1 MKYFIVIAFLCFSS
15 QSFGS
20 KISEGFKALSIYD
33 YFKAKQLFYKCLNKH
48 PSASAFGLATIYLR
62 TDNPFTNIDSAAKYI
77 SISKN
82 QFKDTITY
90 SSYHITNSSID
101 FLIEKI
107 GLEGFKKYSGQNSV
121 DAYNHFL
128 MQFYFSDSTLLEQAF
143 YKRDE
148 LEFSKVLATQS
159 SEQITA
165 FLLQYP
171 QTTLYKKAKKIYYD
185 FQFVE
190 EVPDKSCKQYQLFI
204 KQFPNNPNIEYAEIC
219 LFNLIQRS
227 ESADSIYN
235 FITNYSTILTKEKA
249 WKLLYGINVKKYNKE
264 DMTNFLHNYP
274 DYPFNESVTKEISL
288 AQTILLPIKNTQDK
302 FGFIDTTGNWVIK
315 AQYDDAAEFKEG
327 VAAVCKNDSCFF
339 IDKEGK
345 ITSTSFYDET
355 ESYTDGI
362 AIVKKDSVY
371 FLLNRLGQIIS
382 KGYQDI
388 NAASNNLFVCKL
400 NDLYGAINSK
410 GEIIIPFT
418 YNKLGNF
425 KNNYAYYIADQY
437 GLVDINNKTL
447 NAHWEW
453 VSDVDSNLIIVV
465 KKNNKFGLMSV
476 DESLILPVDYDYITN
491 CQNEIYLLVK
501 NNLYGFYNVKDKCF
515 ITALAYN
522 YNSSFAPSYYTNEK
536 YFKLIKDDEVAL
548 VDANGRYSI
557 NFGIY
562 TNLFFAKCD
571 IIRIQKNNKYGFVDR
586 KLKGITAVEYDKA
599 FDYLNNLAIT
609 YKGNVCY
616 LLNKTGGVTYSIID
630 GEIKTIAN
638 SLFEI
643 KLNNLYGLLD
653 QEGKPLLNPEYESI
667 VPIYKELYT
676 CVKNDGIYLFNSKT
690 KALTK
695 I

>member
-1 MKYFIVIAFLCFSS
+1 MCLGQ
-15 QSFGS
+15 QSFGN

-33 YFKAKQLFYKCLNKH
+33 YFKAKQLFYKCLTKH
-48 PSASAFGLATIYLR
+48 PSASAYGLATIYLR

-77 SISKN
+77 SISKTH
-82 QFKDTITY
+82 FKDTITF
-90 SSYHITNSSID
+90 SLFHINNESIKSMQV
-101 FLIEKI
+101 KI
-107 GLEGFKKYSGQNSV
+107 GVEGFKKYSAQNSV
-121 DAYNHFL
+121 NAYNHFL
-128 MQFYFSDSTLLEQAF
+128 SHFYFSDSTLLHQAF

-148 LEFSKVLATQS
+148 LEFSNVLATQS
-159 SEQITA
+159 SKKITA

-171 QTTLYKKAKKIYYD
+171 QTILYKKAKKIYFD

-190 EVPDKSCKQYQLFI
+190 EVPDKSIKQYQLFI

-219 LFNLIQRS
+219 LFNFIKNS
-227 ESADSIYN
+227 EAADSIYN
-235 FITNYSTILTKEKA
+235 FIKNYSTNLTKEKA
-249 WKLLYGINVKKYNKE
+249 WKLLYSINVKKYSKE
-264 DMTNFLHNYP
+264 DMTNFLQNYP

-302 FGFIDTTGNWVIK
+302 FGFIDTTGAWIIN
-315 AQYDDAAEFKEG
+315 AQYDDAVEFKEG

-345 ITSTSFYDET
+345 ATLASYYDET
-355 ESYTDGI
+355 ESYKDGI

-388 NAASNNLFVCKL
+388 NVASNNLFVCKL
-400 NDLYGAINSK
+400 NNFYGAINSK

-425 KNNYAYYIADQY
+425 KNNYAYYNANQY
-437 GLVDINNKTL
+437 GLVDITNKAL

-453 VSDVDSNLIIVV
+453 ISDVDSNLITVV

-476 DESLILPVDYDYITN
+476 DESLILPADYDYITH

-522 YNSSFAPSYYTNEK
+522 YNTSFAPSYYTNGK
-536 YFKLIKDDEVAL
+536 YFKLIKDNEVAL
-548 VDANGRYSI
+548 VDVNGRHSI

-586 KLKGITAVEYDKA
+586 KLKAITSVEYDKA
-599 FDYLNNLAIT
+599 FDYTNNLAIA
-609 YKGNVCY
+609 YKSNVCY
-616 LLNKTGGVTYSIID
+616 LLNKTGGVTYSIND
-630 GEIKTIAN
+630 GEIKSIEN
-638 SLFEI
+638 SIFEI

-653 QEGKPLLNPEYESI
+653 QEGKSLLNPDYESI
-667 VPIYKELYT
+667 SHLYKELYT
-676 CVKNDGIYLFNSKT
+676 CIKNDAIYLFNSKS
-690 KALTK
+690 KSLTK
-695 I
+695 L

>member
-1 MKYFIVIAFLCFSS
+1 MCLGE
-15 QSFGS
+15 QSFGN

-33 YFKAKQLFYKCLNKH
+33 YFKAKQLFYKCLTKH
-48 PSASAFGLATIYLR
+48 PSASAYGLATIYLR

-77 SISKN
+77 SISKTH
-82 QFKDTITY
+82 FKDTITF
-90 SSYHITNSSID
+90 SLFHINNESIKSMQV
-101 FLIEKI
+101 KI
-107 GLEGFKKYSGQNSV
+107 GVEGFKKYSAQNSV
-121 DAYNHFL
+121 NAYNHFL
-128 MQFYFSDSTLLEQAF
+128 SHFYFSDSTLLHQAF

-148 LEFSKVLATQS
+148 LEFSNVLATQS
-159 SEQITA
+159 SKKITA

-171 QTTLYKKAKKIYYD
+171 QTILYKKAKKIYFD

-190 EVPDKSCKQYQLFI
+190 EVPDKSIKQYQLFI

-219 LFNLIQRS
+219 LFNFIKNS
-227 ESADSIYN
+227 EAADSIYN
-235 FITNYSTILTKEKA
+235 FIKNYSTNLTKEKA
-249 WKLLYGINVKKYNKE
+249 WKLLYSINVKKYSKE
-264 DMTNFLHNYP
+264 DMTNFLQNYP

-302 FGFIDTTGNWVIK
+302 FGFIDTTGAWIIN

-345 ITSTSFYDET
+345 ATFASYYDET
-355 ESYTDGI
+355 ESYKDGI

-400 NDLYGAINSK
+400 NNFYGAINSK

-425 KNNYAYYIADQY
+425 KNNYAYYNANQY
-437 GLVDINNKTL
+437 GLVDITNKAL

-453 VSDVDSNLIIVV
+453 ISDVDSNLITVV
-465 KKNNKFGLMSV
+465 KKNNKFGLMSI
-476 DESLILPVDYDYITN
+476 DESLILPADYDYITH

-522 YNSSFAPSYYTNEK
+522 YNTSFAPSYYTNGK
-536 YFKLIKDDEVAL
+536 YFKLIKDNEVAL
-548 VDANGRYSI
+548 VDVNGRHSI

-586 KLKGITAVEYDKA
+586 KLKAITSVEYDKA
-599 FDYLNNLAIT
+599 FDYNNNLAIA
-609 YKGNVCY
+609 YKSNVCY
-616 LLNKTGGVTYSIID
+616 LLNKTGGVTYSIND
-630 GEIKTIAN
+630 GEIKSIEN
-638 SLFEI
+638 SIFEI

-653 QEGKPLLNPEYESI
+653 QEGKSLLNPDYESI
-667 VPIYKELYT
+667 SHLYKELYT
-676 CVKNDGIYLFNSKT
+676 CIKNDAIYLFNSKS
-690 KALTK
+690 KSLTK
-695 I
+695 L

>member
-1 MKYFIVIAFLCFSS
+1 M
-15 QSFGS
+15 
-20 KISEGFKALSIYD
+20 
-33 YFKAKQLFYKCLNKH
+33 
-48 PSASAFGLATIYLR
+48 
-62 TDNPFTNIDSAAKYI
+62 
-77 SISKN
+77 
-82 QFKDTITY
+82 
-90 SSYHITNSSID
+90 
-101 FLIEKI
+101 
-107 GLEGFKKYSGQNSV
+107 
-121 DAYNHFL
+121 
-128 MQFYFSDSTLLEQAF
+128 
-143 YKRDE
+143 
-148 LEFSKVLATQS
+148 
-159 SEQITA
+159 
-165 FLLQYP
+165 
-171 QTTLYKKAKKIYYD
+171 
-185 FQFVE
+185 
-190 EVPDKSCKQYQLFI
+190 
-204 KQFPNNPNIEYAEIC
+204 
-219 LFNLIQRS
+219 
-227 ESADSIYN
+227 
-235 FITNYSTILTKEKA
+235 
-249 WKLLYGINVKKYNKE
+249 
-264 DMTNFLHNYP
+264 
-274 DYPFNESVTKEISL
+274 
-288 AQTILLPIKNTQDK
+288 
-302 FGFIDTTGNWVIK
+302 
-315 AQYDDAAEFKEG
+315 
-327 VAAVCKNDSCFF
+327 
-339 IDKEGK
+339 
-345 ITSTSFYDET
+345 
-355 ESYTDGI
+355 
-362 AIVKKDSVY
+362 
-371 FLLNRLGQIIS
+371 
-382 KGYQDI
+382 
-388 NAASNNLFVCKL
+388 
-400 NDLYGAINSK
+400 NDLYGAINSR
-410 GEIIIPFT
+410 GETIIPFT

-536 YFKLIKDDEVAL
+536 YFKLIKDDEIAL

-586 KLKGITAVEYDKA
+586 KLKSIAAVEYDKA
-599 FDYLNNLAIT
+599 FDYTNNLAIT

-616 LLNKTGGVTYSIID
+616 LLNKTGGIAYNIID

-638 SLFEI
+638 YLFEI

-676 CVKNDGIYLFNSKT
+676 CVKNDAIYLFNIKT

>member
-1 MKYFIVIAFLCFSS
+1 MKYIIFIAFLCLSA

-33 YFKAKQLFYKCLNKH
+33 YFKAKQLFYKCITKH
-48 PSASAFGLATIYLR
+48 PSSSAYGLATIYLR

-82 QFKDTITY
+82 QFKDTSSY
-90 SSYHITNSSID
+90 SSFHITISSIN

-107 GLEGFKKYSGQNSV
+107 GLDGFKKYSAQNSV
-121 DAYNHFL
+121 NAYNHFL
-128 MQFYFSDSTLLEQAF
+128 SHFYFSDSTLLQQAF

-159 SEQITA
+159 SKKITA

-171 QTTLYKKAKKIYYD
+171 QTILFKKAKKIYYD

-190 EVPDKSCKQYQLFI
+190 EVPDKSIKQYQLFI

-219 LFNLIQRS
+219 LFNQLQSS
-227 ESADSIYN
+227 ESVDSIYN
-235 FITNYSTILTKEKA
+235 FIKNYSTKLTKEKA
-249 WKLLYGINVKKYNKE
+249 WKLLYGINVKKYSEE

-302 FGFIDTTGNWVIK
+302 YGFIDTIGNWIIN

-400 NDLYGAINSK
+400 NNLYGAINSK
-410 GEIIIPFT
+410 GDIIIPFT

-425 KNNYAYYIADQY
+425 KNNYAYYIANQY
-437 GLVDINNKTL
+437 GLVDITNKAL

-453 VSDVDSNLIIVV
+453 ISDVDSNLITVV
-465 KKNNKFGLMSV
+465 KKNNKFGLMSL
-476 DESLILPVDYDYITN
+476 DESLILPADYDYITN

-501 NNLYGFYNVKDKCF
+501 NNLYGFYNVQDKCF
-515 ITALAYN
+515 ITAIAYN
-522 YNSSFAPSYYTNEK
+522 YNTSFAPSYYANGK
-536 YFKLIKDDEVAL
+536 YFKLIKGDEVAL

-643 KLNNLYGLLD
+643 KLNNSYGLLD
-653 QEGKPLLNPEYESI
+653 QEGKPLLNPDYESI
-667 VPIYKELYT
+667 AHIYNELYT
-676 CVKNDGIYLFNSKT
+676 CVKNDAIYLFNSKT
-690 KALTK
+690 KSITK
-695 I
+695 L